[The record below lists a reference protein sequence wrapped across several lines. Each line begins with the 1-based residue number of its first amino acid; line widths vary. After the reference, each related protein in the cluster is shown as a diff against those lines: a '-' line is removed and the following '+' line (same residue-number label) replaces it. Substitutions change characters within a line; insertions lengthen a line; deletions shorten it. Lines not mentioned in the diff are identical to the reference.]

1 MDAVNEYLD
10 DSVDELANTFLPE
23 LANNYMKV
31 YQLALDRPI
40 VLTGGMAC
48 IPGIVEQFQE
58 RLSEELNREIE
69 ATAADQPETAPTI
82 GAQRIA
88 ARLVENS

>member
-1 MDAVNEYLD
+1 
-10 DSVDELANTFLPE
+10 
-23 LANNYMKV
+23 MKI

-48 IPGIVEQFQE
+48 IPGIVEEFE
-58 RLSEELNREIE
+58 RRVSEELNRDIE
-69 ATAADQPETAPTI
+69 AVAADRPDLSATI

-88 ARLVENS
+88 ARLADGQ

>member
-1 MDAVNEYLD
+1 
-10 DSVDELANTFLPE
+10 
-23 LANNYMKV
+23 
-31 YQLALDRPI
+31 
-40 VLTGGMAC
+40 MAC
-48 IPGIVEQFQE
+48 IPGIVDEFEE

-69 ATAADQPETAPTI
+69 ATAADQPDIAPTI